1 MIKTLTVTIKD
12 TTEESEVSV
21 RGTRD
26 EAQFNPTVV
35 LVTPMGQV
43 AVNSQDLAKALAEVV
58 TFQTGSSAETKVVAA
73 PEYILPSEPPPS
85 IKFKTEYPPG
95 VTITGKPK

>member
-12 TTEESEVSV
+12 TTEESELSV

-26 EAQFNPTVV
+26 EAQFNPVVV
-35 LVTPMGQV
+35 LVTPMGQI

-58 TFQTGSSAETKVVAA
+58 NFQTVAA
-73 PEYILPSEPPPS
+73 PKEVSE
-85 IKFKTEYPPG
+85 TYPHG
-95 VTITGKPK
+95 VTITKSSLLG